1 MVVALLSFFIF
12 SCQSK
17 APLFSGESAFI
28 YLEKQCSFGPRNPG
42 SIGHRLCKDFLVST
56 LDEFADT
63 TFTQSFLQ
71 AVPGTS
77 DTIEMTNII
86 GVFNGEGHS
95 PLLLG
100 AHWDTRPTADHDRD
114 PERRGDPIL
123 GANDGASGVSVLL
136 EMAHILSRNSQ
147 SQKIYIVFFDAEDM
161 GIEGNPKSYA
171 LGAQYFAN
179 HLPIQKPRQAIILD
193 MVGDA
198 DLFLPI
204 ERNSYV
210 QNPNLVKTLWTL
222 ADDLSL
228 NAFEK
233 QLMFEIYDDH
243 VPLWEIA
250 QIPAID
256 IIDFMYPNQRSNFW
270 HTHEDI
276 PKNCSAESLYQVGTL
291 LVHYIFDH

>member
-1 MVVALLSFFIF
+1 MNDKYRTSYLGNYKWDHILLGIGPKESALL
-12 SCQSK
+12 
-17 APLFSGESAFI
+17 GRRDE
-28 YLEKQCSFGPRNPG
+28 EKILN
-42 SIGHRLCKDFLVST
+42 
-56 LDEFADT
+56 A
-63 TFTQSFLQ
+63 
-71 AVPGTS
+71 S
-77 DTIEMTNII
+77 D
-86 GVFNGEGHS
+86 GHS
-95 PLLLG
+95 FYVSLDCLSPG
-100 AHWDTRPTADHDRD
+100 M
-114 PERRGDPIL
+114 PI
-123 GANDGASGVSVLL
+123 A
-136 EMAHILSRNSQ
+136 IRTKPQ
-147 SQKIYIVFFDAEDM
+147 FFDAEDM